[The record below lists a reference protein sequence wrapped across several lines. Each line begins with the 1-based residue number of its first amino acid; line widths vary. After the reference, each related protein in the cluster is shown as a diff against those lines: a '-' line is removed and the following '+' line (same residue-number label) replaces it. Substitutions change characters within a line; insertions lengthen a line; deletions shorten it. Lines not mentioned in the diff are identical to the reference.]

1 MHRRHLP
8 RIAFA
13 AAFPL
18 AFSCALFGAQ
28 NADAQ
33 QPLPALP
40 GVTYSPAP
48 NAAAAPVA
56 TTAAAAPTPT
66 PPGDIRRGIVAL
78 ERDGRLIA
86 VGTVLNG
93 DGRIVTA
100 LSAMGASDKVD
111 VHYADNHIV
120 HAKVMHR
127 DKDWDLALLV
137 PLSGKWTE
145 GLAASEGDPGNSDLK
160 VFGGVGAGKT
170 ASAPAH
176 LRARVLAH
184 AKDGTQLPNALEL
197 DLKTPPTN
205 GAPIIDGTGSVVGIY
220 VRLCRPG
227 APQPLSA
234 PPPDAAATPDVCA
247 PMFYGAPVSALR
259 SFLMRTP
266 SNAVTPA
273 PWLGMVGQ
281 ADEEAGTK
289 GVRVMAIAPGSPAE
303 KAGLKANSDKA
314 QAHLIVAVDGRPVD
328 SPDKLADAIGKHAVG
343 DKVKLLVLEAGKLHD
358 VEVALRA
365 AP

>member
-1 MHRRHLP
+1 M
-8 RIAFA
+8 
-13 AAFPL
+13 
-18 AFSCALFGAQ
+18 
-28 NADAQ
+28 
-33 QPLPALP
+33 
-40 GVTYSPAP
+40 
-48 NAAAAPVA
+48 
-56 TTAAAAPTPT
+56 
-66 PPGDIRRGIVAL
+66 
-78 ERDGRLIA
+78 
-86 VGTVLNG
+86 VLQG

-100 LSAMGASDKVD
+100 LSALGASDKVD

-137 PLSGKWTE
+137 PLAGKWTE
-145 GLAASEGDPGNSDLK
+145 GLSASEGDPGNSDLK

-170 ASAPAH
+170 ASTPAH
-176 LRARVLAH
+176 LYKRVLAH

-197 DLKTPPTN
+197 DLKTPPTD
-205 GAPIIDGTGSVVGIY
+205 GAPIIDATGSVVGLY

-234 PPPDAAATPDVCA
+234 PPPDAAATPEA
-247 PMFYGAPVSALR
+247 PCSLMFYGAPVSALR
-259 SFLMRTP
+259 SFLMKTP
-266 SNAVTPA
+266 SNAVAPA

-281 ADEEAGTK
+281 ADEENGTH

-303 KAGLKANSDKA
+303 KAGLKANSDKS

-358 VEVALRA
+358 VEVALKA